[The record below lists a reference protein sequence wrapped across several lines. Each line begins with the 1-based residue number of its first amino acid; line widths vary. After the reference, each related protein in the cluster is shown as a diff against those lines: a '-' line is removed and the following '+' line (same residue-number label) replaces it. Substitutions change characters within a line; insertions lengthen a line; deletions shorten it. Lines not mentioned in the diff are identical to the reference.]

1 MAVTFYIGED
11 DTTLVR
17 CESCHRTKRI
27 DLSNRR
33 GAAGS
38 LRAKIKCRCGHV
50 TSAVIEKRRAFRK
63 QTHLPGSYVHFVN
76 GQPKGK
82 GACTV
87 RDISQSGLKLK
98 IASPDAMAV
107 GDMLK
112 VSFVLDD
119 KHRSRIEKRVIIS
132 NIAAGTVGA
141 AFAPTEYLDASLGF
155 YLRS

>member
-1 MAVTFYIGED
+1 MAVTFYVGED
-11 DTTLVR
+11 NTTLVR
-17 CESCHRTKRI
+17 CESCQRTKRI

-33 GAAGS
+33 AVSGS
-38 LRAKIKCRCGHV
+38 VRAQIKCPCGHV
-50 TSAVIEKRRAFRK
+50 TSAVLEKRRAFRK
-63 QTHLPGSYVHFVN
+63 QTHLPGTYVHFVN

-87 RDISQSGLKLK
+87 RDISQSGLKIK
-98 IASPDAMAV
+98 IAAPDALAV

-119 KHRSRIEKRVIIS
+119 THRSRIEKRVIVS
-132 NIAAGTVGA
+132 NISADTVGA
-141 AFAPTEYLDASLGF
+141 AFAPTEALDACLGF